1 MGQAVG
7 VEVVDSLLGLE
18 GRARPTPTL
27 ALGPT
32 PTLVG
37 RPQTSVASLAPG
49 SLIASLTGDSESG
62 CFLSCHHLQT
72 WLMVDAFLLFLQ
84 TVSRNPRTL
93 CRSLHE

>member
-1 MGQAVG
+1 MGQAVE

-37 RPQTSVASLAPG
+37 RPQTSVASLATG

-62 CFLSCHHLQT
+62 CFLGRLTKIYLVTICKPILA
-72 WLMVDAFLLFLQ
+72 DG
-84 TVSRNPRTL
+84 
-93 CRSLHE
+93 